1 MKKTIITTL
10 AIVGLFTITGVNA
23 QETYQ
28 PADGV
33 NTGVTKD
40 INGTADDLKD
50 EGIVGVSGWSSFN
63 TLSNH
68 VYMLEGQDFTT
79 TREIIPLMSS
89 NIMILDDTIPEW
101 LMTEEIMEDVKD
113 VQKDYVELMKGTKM
127 SSHEFKENLEEV
139 IEQYEDLREEVGET
153 VEKYN
158 NVQADAM
165 EEYMEEIESD
175 RSYRKNMRDASEEY
189 EEEIKG
195 LNKIT
200 DLEMKK

>member
-68 VYMLEGQDFTT
+68 VYMLEGKDFTT

>member
-68 VYMLEGQDFTT
+68 VYMLEGKDFTT

-113 VQKDYVELMKGTKM
+113 VQKDYVELMKGTKI

>member
-10 AIVGLFTITGVNA
+10 AIAGLFTISNVNA

-28 PADGV
+28 PAEGV

-68 VYMLEGQDFTT
+68 VYMLEGKDFDT

-89 NIMILDDTIPEW
+89 NIMMLDDTMPEW
-101 LMTEEIMEDVKD
+101 LMTEEIMEDVMD
-113 VQKDYVELMKGTKM
+113 VQKDYVELMNGTKM
-127 SSHEFKENLEEV
+127 TSHEFEENLEEV

-153 VEKYN
+153 VQEYN

-165 EEYMEEIESD
+165 EEYMEEIEND
-175 RSYRKNMRDASEEY
+175 RSYRKNMQDASEEY